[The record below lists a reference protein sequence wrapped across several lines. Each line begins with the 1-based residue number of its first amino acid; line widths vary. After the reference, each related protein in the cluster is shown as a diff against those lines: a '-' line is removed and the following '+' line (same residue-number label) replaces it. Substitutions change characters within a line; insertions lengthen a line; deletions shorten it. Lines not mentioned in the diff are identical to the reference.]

1 MTSDSP
7 TANSKSAEPRVAAR
21 KAIRRHESEF
31 RCLRVLAV
39 PARPPV
45 EFRFLT
51 LPNTQI
57 AQPQVPMRQEHGSC
71 DCPSTP
77 TFPPPPTVPTFQNQ
91 SEDLRHF
98 HSTPESRSLQST
110 RPCNSRREVQ
120 TIKMPLDQLARSR
133 APERTA
139 HTDQ

>member
-7 TANSKSAEPRVAAR
+7 TANSKSAEPWEAAR

-45 EFRFLT
+45 EFRFLI

-57 AQPQVPMRQEHGSC
+57 AQPQVPMPQEPGSC
-71 DCPSTP
+71 DCPSVQGCRLLP
-77 TFPPPPTVPTFQNQ
+77 RVPTFQNV
-91 SEDLRHF
+91 SADLPDF
-98 HSTPESRSLQST
+98 HSTPEL
-110 RPCNSRREVQ
+110 
-120 TIKMPLDQLARSR
+120 RSR
-133 APERTA
+133 
-139 HTDQ
+139 Q